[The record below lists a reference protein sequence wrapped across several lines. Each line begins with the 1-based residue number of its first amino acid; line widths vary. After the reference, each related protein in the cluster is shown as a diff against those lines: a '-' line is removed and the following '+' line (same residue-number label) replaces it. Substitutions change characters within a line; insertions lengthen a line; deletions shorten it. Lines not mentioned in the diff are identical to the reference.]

1 VDAECRCEAAG
12 METTTI
18 QHRHY
23 CSRQERTAWMT
34 RYRSSG
40 LLPQPFAEQHGLKLS
55 TLRRWIQQEGY
66 SRLPNAE
73 AAGFQELLLPS
84 VSPAGG
90 WAAEV
95 QLPDGVV
102 VRLSAAATSSW
113 IVALLKTVRPSC

>member
-1 VDAECRCEAAG
+1 MLNAG
-12 METTTI
+12 
-18 QHRHY
+18 
-23 CSRQERTAWMT
+23 AK
-34 RYRSSG
+34 
-40 LLPQPFAEQHGLKLS
+40 LPAC
-55 TLRRWIQQEGY
+55 RRWIQQEGY

-102 VRLSAAATSSW
+102 VHLSAA
-113 IVALLKTVRPSC
+113 LRRPGSRRC